1 MDATAGKTQK
11 RDEPINL
18 PGKSPGI
25 IGMER
30 PCRNEV

>member
-25 IGMER
+25 GMER
-30 PCRNEV
+30 PCQNEV